1 MGNLKVFGHKNPDLD
16 SVAATVGLS
25 HLLQIRDGIN
35 CDMIVLGE
43 FNKEVKYVF
52 ERFDLKLNLLIV
64 SELKDGEEVALVD
77 HNEFSQSIINIENA
91 KIKIVVDHHKID
103 NFRTVEPL
111 EYIAKPFGSTSTIL
125 YQLLQEINGVDNRE
139 VNILLLSAIIS
150 DTLLFKSPTTT
161 KEDTKAA
168 KELAEK
174 LNIDIDVYGLD
185 LLKAGAD
192 LSEISSDELIQIDS
206 KEFDCNRI
214 KDRNFS
220 NKCS

>member
-16 SVAATVGLS
+16 SVAATAGLS

-35 CDMIVLGE
+35 CDMLVLGE

-52 ERFDLKLNLLIV
+52 DKFNLTLKLPIV
-64 SELKDGEEVALVD
+64 TELEDGENVALVD
-77 HNEFSQSIINIENA
+77 HNEFSQSISNIENA
-91 KIKIVVDHHKID
+91 KIKMVVDHHKID
-103 NFRTVEPL
+103 NFKTVEPL
-111 EYIAKPFGSTSTIL
+111 EYIAKPLGSTSTIL
-125 YQLLQEINGVDNRE
+125 YQLLKEINGLDNEE

-161 KEDTKAA
+161 KEDIKSA
-168 KELAEK
+168 KELAEI
-174 LNIDIDVYGLD
+174 LNIDVDVYGLE

-192 LSEISSDELIQIDS
+192 LSEVLPDELIQMDS

-214 KDRNFS
+214 KD
-220 NKCS
+220 

>member
-16 SVAATVGLS
+16 SVAATAGLS
-25 HLLQIRDGIN
+25 HLLQIRDGIT
-35 CDMIVLGE
+35 CDMLVLGE

-52 ERFDLKLNLLIV
+52 DKFNLKLNLPIV
-64 SELKDGEEVALVD
+64 TELEDGENVALVD
-77 HNEFSQSIINIENA
+77 HNEFSQSISNIENA
-91 KIKIVVDHHKID
+91 KIKMVVDHHKID
-103 NFRTVEPL
+103 NFKTVEPL
-111 EYIAKPFGSTSTIL
+111 EYIAKPLGSTSTIL
-125 YQLLQEINGVDNRE
+125 YQLLKEINGLDNEE

-161 KEDTKAA
+161 KEDIKAA

-174 LNIDIDVYGLD
+174 SNIDVDVYGLE

-192 LSEISSDELIQIDS
+192 LSEVLPDELIQMDS

-214 KDRNFS
+214 KD
-220 NKCS
+220 